1 MNSIVLSG
9 RAVRDAE
16 LRGAKTQMAIFTLAV
31 PRRFKKDEVDFIDCI
46 VFGKT
51 AEFAEKYVK
60 KGTPFIVHG
69 AMQTG
74 SYKDK
79 EGRTVKTVNV
89 ACDQIEFASSRK
101 DSHTDSEKAPTS
113 EDSGPTPAPTG
124 DDFMQIPN
132 GDPLMGELPFI
143 G

>member
-1 MNSIVLSG
+1 MNSVVLLG
-9 RAVRDAE
+9 RVVRDAE
-16 LRGAKTQMAIFTLAV
+16 LRGTKTQMAVFTLAV
-31 PRRFKKDEVDFIDCI
+31 PRRYKKDEVDFIDCI

-60 KGTPFIVHG
+60 KGTPFVVHG

-89 ACDQIEFASSRK
+89 ACDQIEFAASSRK

-113 EDSGPTPAPTG
+113 EDNGPAPAPTG
-124 DDFMQIPN
+124 DDFMQIP
-132 GDPLMGELPFI
+132 DSMGEELPFI

>member
-31 PRRFKKDEVDFIDCI
+31 PRRYKKDEVDFIDCI

-113 EDSGPTPAPTG
+113 EDNGPAPAPS

>member
-1 MNSIVLSG
+1 MNSVVLSG

-16 LRGAKTQMAIFTLAV
+16 LRGTKTPMAIFTLAV
-31 PRRFKKDEVDFIDCI
+31 PRRFKKDEVDFFDCI

-60 KGTPFIVHG
+60 KGTPFVVHG
-69 AMQTG
+69 AIQTG

-79 EGRTVKTVNV
+79 EGRTVKTVNI
-89 ACDQIEFASSRK
+89 ACDQIEFASSRN
-101 DSHTDSEKAPTS
+101 SHTDSEKAPTS
-113 EDSGPTPAPTG
+113 EDNGPAPAPTG
-124 DDFMQIPN
+124 DDFMQIP
-132 GDPLMGELPFI
+132 DSMGEELPFI